1 MSTPAPT
8 PPVSFPFPVPAWLIE
23 RMKPFLSPYYLV
35 IGAVLGAITA
45 GFVALT
51 VVLILVATNFNLLGL
66 IE

>member
-1 MSTPAPT
+1 MSTSTAPK
-8 PPVSFPFPVPAWLIE
+8 SMLALIE
-23 RMKPFLSPYYLV
+23 RVKPFLAPYYLV

-51 VVLILVATNFNLLGL
+51 VVLILVATNFNVLSL